1 MSELAQEN
9 DEETQEHE
17 KESENSITQ
26 TDQQDSQPEQATT
39 VNASENQDII
49 QKPSRE
55 NPPRLLD
62 TFYYDAEKIL
72 AKPLTTNEKMFPL
85 NTLSM

>member
-9 DEETQEHE
+9 DEEIQENE

-26 TDQQDSQPEQATT
+26 IDRQDRQATT
-39 VNASENQDII
+39 VSDSENQDII

-72 AKPLTTNEKMFPL
+72 AKPLTTNEKVLPL